1 MYYLGIDYHKKF
13 SQVAAMDESGR
24 TFMNVKMPNDVSAFL
39 SLKDKLGDVKLKAV
53 VEACRD
59 WGTIYD
65 LLESVGI
72 ETVVAHPVKTRAI
85 AEAKIKTDS
94 IDASTLAHLLRTDLI
109 PKIYIPNK
117 KIRAQKN
124 LLRHRLWLVK
134 QVTRTKNRIHN
145 ILDRNYIKITA
156 ITTVF
161 RPTGRRIM
169 DKLVL
174 PDIDSKLLKDH
185 LQLLD
190 TLEEHIS
197 RTETW
202 IDQELDSYPEI
213 SILDSIPGFGKIF
226 AALAT
231 LEIADINRFCTQA
244 KFASYCCLIPSTYAS
259 GGKVFHG
266 NLIPTGNKWLK
277 YLFIDAAWSS
287 IKSSPYC
294 RQYFNKIKER
304 KGWST
309 AIVALAR
316 RLSNIAFLC
325 LKEKRVYEER
335 VCASYS
341 F

>member
-24 TFMNVKMPNDVSAFL
+24 ILMNVKMPNDPSAFL

-53 VEACRD
+53 IEACRN

-65 LLESVGI
+65 LLESIGI

-94 IDASTLAHLLRTDLI
+94 IDASTLAHLLRADLI

-169 DKLVL
+169 DKLSL
-174 PDIDSKLLKDH
+174 PDIDAKLLKDH

-190 TLEEHIS
+190 TFEEHIS
-197 RTETW
+197 RTEIW
-202 IDQELDSYPEI
+202 IDKELDSYPEI
-213 SILDSIPGFGKIF
+213 PILDSIPGFGKIF
-226 AALAT
+226 SALAA
-231 LEIADINRFCTQA
+231 LEIADINRFNTQP
-244 KFASYCCLIPSTYAS
+244 KFASYYCLIPSTYAS
-259 GGKVFHG
+259 GGKVSHG

-287 IKSSPYC
+287 TRSSPYC
-294 RQYFNKIKER
+294 RQYFNRIKER